1 MDSHPA
7 HPAPPKLSM
16 RGISKAYPGVQ
27 ALQDVDLDLES
38 GQILGLVGENGA
50 GKSTLIK
57 ILAGAT
63 APDNG
68 QILLDGKAYQF
79 ETPLSARRKG
89 IAIIYQEMSLIPSL
103 SVWENMFLSRRGWVR
118 RREEIAE
125 TRRLVNLLGVDINPK
140 TLCRDLSIGEMQ
152 VVEIAAALRT
162 RSQILVLDEPST
174 ALSNRETERLRTLLF
189 KLRDEGMA
197 IIYISHRLEEILE
210 WTDRIQVLRDGRSR
224 QTFRTRD
231 IDRSDL
237 IRAMVGEDLVGEF
250 PGRRGDTGSVCLKV
264 SNLCRGDAVRQVS
277 FQVKAGEIV
286 ALTGLVGSGRSE
298 VLRLLGGVDR
308 ATSGSLEVHGRSIAP
323 RTPREALREG
333 ICLLPEDR
341 KSDGL
346 FLKRNVRENF
356 ALPNL
361 QRFSRW
367 GLIDQSAES
376 AGFCRY
382 AERIKLDPDRSERLA
397 LTLSGGNQQKL
408 LFARWL
414 CMGCDV
420 ILLDEPTRG
429 IDVAARYEIYQLV
442 RVLTEEGKAIV
453 MVSSD
458 LSEVMGMADR
468 ILVMRHGA
476 IAGQF
481 SNVASLRQRDV
492 MEVAFGAVS

>member
-1 MDSHPA
+1 MDSHQTP
-7 HPAPPKLSM
+7 PAPPKLSM
-16 RGISKAYPGVQ
+16 SGISKAYPGVQ
-27 ALQDVDLDLES
+27 ALEDVGLELES

-63 APDNG
+63 SPDVG
-68 QILLDGKAYQF
+68 QIFIDGEEHQF
-79 ETPLSARRKG
+79 ETPLAARRKG
-89 IAIIYQEMSLIPSL
+89 IAIIHQEMSLIPSL

-118 RREEIAE
+118 RSEEIAE
-125 TRRLVNLLGVDINPK
+125 TRRLINLLGVDINPT
-140 TLCRDLSIGEMQ
+140 TLCRDLSVGEMQ
-152 VVEIAAALRT
+152 VVEIAAALRI
-162 RSQILVLDEPST
+162 RSEILVLDEPTT
-174 ALSNRETERLRTLLF
+174 ALSNHETERLQALLF

-210 WTDRIQVLRDGRSR
+210 WTDRVQVLRDGRNG
-224 QTFRTRD
+224 QTFKTRD

-250 PGRRGDTGSVCLKV
+250 PDRRGDAGAVCLRV
-264 SNLCRGDAVRQVS
+264 SDLCRGNAVRQVS
-277 FQVKAGEIV
+277 FEVKAGEIV

-298 VLRLLGGVDR
+298 VLRLLSGVDR
-308 ATSGSLEVHGRSIAP
+308 ATSGTLEVHGRSIAP
-323 RTPREALREG
+323 RSPREALREG

-341 KSDGL
+341 KSEGL

-361 QRFSRW
+361 SRFSRW

-382 AERIKLDPDRSERLA
+382 AERIKLDSDRSERQA

-468 ILVMRHGA
+468 ILVMRHGS

-481 SNVASLRQRDV
+481 NNNESLRQRDV